1 MTIDGMYRPEVSA
14 GVLPDAV
21 RQRE

>member
-1 MTIDGMYRPEVSA
+1 MTIDGMYCPEVCA
-14 GVLPDAV
+14 GILPDAV

>member
-1 MTIDGMYRPEVSA
+1 MTIDGMYRPEGCV